1 MKKITAQEL
10 RNKWI
15 EFFKTKNH
23 TIIPSASLVPENDP
37 SVLFTMAGMFP
48 LVPYLMGQEHPGGN
62 RVANIQKC
70 IRTIDIDEVGDN
82 THLTFFEMMGNWSFG
97 DYFKKEA
104 IEWSFEFLTDEKWL
118 GIPLDRLAFSVFAG
132 DDDAPFDEESY
143 NHWLRLG
150 VPAERIAKLPK
161 EDNWWI
167 AGETGPCG
175 PDTEMFFWIDDG
187 TPAPANFQETASD
200 KRWVEIWNDVFMEFE
215 KKSDG
220 SLVPL
225 ENKNVDTGMGLDRVV
240 AVLNG
245 HKSVYDTELFTG
257 MFDVIGLSQD
267 ILSGDEVRKARII
280 VDHIRASVF
289 IAGDGVEPSNKERG
303 YILRRLL
310 RRAMVYAKLLNL
322 QENWLKALVGKVM
335 EEYNEA
341 YPELVVNSAK
351 IFSVIEGEQDKFG
364 KTLEKG
370 LKEFSKLFERRMHH
384 PGDSV
389 ATPPQQGGENSPPF
403 QGGVPTEGR
412 GGGLTGTDAF
422 NLYQTY
428 GFPLELTEELAESS
442 GQEVNREEFSSE
454 FKKHQDLSR
463 TASAGTF
470 KGGLA
475 DHSDIVVRYHTAT
488 HLLHK
493 ALRDILGEEVW
504 QKGSNITAERTRFD
518 FTYPQKMTDEQKQQ
532 VEDLVNKWIE
542 ADAEMKQEM
551 MPLEKA
557 KELGA
562 IGLFGEKY
570 ADTVSIYTAT
580 DKDGNVISREF
591 CGGPHVEHTGV
602 IGKFRIAKEE
612 AVSAGVRRIK
622 AVIE

>member
-1 MKKITAQEL
+1 
-10 RNKWI
+10 
-15 EFFKTKNH
+15 
-23 TIIPSASLVPENDP
+23 PSASLVPENDP

-70 IRTIDIDEVGDN
+70 IRTIDINEVGDN

-118 GIPLDRLAFSVFAG
+118 GIPLDRLGFSVFAG
-132 DDDAPFDEESY
+132 DNDAPFDEESY

-161 EDNWWI
+161 ADNWWI

-225 ENKNVDTGMGLDRVV
+225 AKKNVDTGMGLDRVV

-322 QENWLKALVGKVM
+322 QESWLKALVGKVM

-341 YPELVVNSAK
+341 YPEMVSNSET
-351 IFSVIEGEQDKFG
+351 IFKVIEGEQEKFG

-370 LKEFSKLFERRMHH
+370 LKEFSKLFER
-384 PGDSV
+384 
-389 ATPPQQGGENSPPF
+389 QGQLS
-403 QGGVPTEGR
+403 
-412 GGGLTGTDAF
+412 GTDAF

-488 HLLHK
+488 HLMHK
-493 ALRDILGEEVW
+493 ALRDVLGEDVW
-504 QKGSNITAERTRFD
+504 QKGSNITSERTRFD

-562 IGLFGEKY
+562 IGLCGEKY

-591 CGGPHVEHTGV
+591 CGGPHVERTGLV
-602 IGKFRIAKEE
+602 GKFKIKKEE